1 MPSTQGGRIENIK
14 NDYGITVKNMM
25 GGDTFLCK
33 IWAPVVF
40 LHILLRIIKKDLNNK
55 RTKSAHKKN

>member
-1 MPSTQGGRIENIK
+1 
-14 NDYGITVKNMM
+14 M
-25 GGDTFLCK
+25 GGGGNTFLCK